1 MTRSLGNKRLK
12 QGDIINKKLKTKL
25 ATCQFFRSGSRRQ
38 LDSLCPPPHLN
49 SQAGRQAVPTTAPGV
64 RAASLVHSQH
74 SAQLDISHKIRKEK
88 KEDEEK

>member
-12 QGDIINKKLKTKL
+12 QGDIINKKKLKTKL
-25 ATCQFFRSGSRRQ
+25 ATCQSIRFTQTARQ
-38 LDSLCPPPHLN
+38 SLPTPHLN

>member
-12 QGDIINKKLKTKL
+12 QGDIINKKIENQ
-25 ATCQFFRSGSRRQ
+25 TCNMPVFSIRFTQAARQ
-38 LDSLCPPPHLN
+38 SLPTPHLN